1 MACELFVGPIGPYG
15 YEWGAPSNGR
25 PYRDC
30 QDANFPSSW
39 RPWQLASLIE
49 GLRSPR
55 SWLLGNVHLPIFGII
70 PTIQTNVAQADVLA
84 AAMSDSGVNRLWA
97 RRVAPFNG

>member
-1 MACELFVGPIGPYG
+1 
-15 YEWGAPSNGR
+15 
-25 PYRDC
+25 
-30 QDANFPSSW
+30 
-39 RPWQLASLIE
+39 
-49 GLRSPR
+49 
-55 SWLLGNVHLPIFGII
+55 VHLPIFGII